1 MNGRMNDYMNNR
13 RMRYDSTDYNNDMN
27 RGGRDGRNPYGSRGG
42 YVTNRRPRRD
52 RAYNDRGY
60 YEGTFRGNSD
70 RTSYDQRYNDMRDMG
85 NDYGDYAAQRVLT
98 PAELNE
104 WKMDLMEMLND
115 SAKGMFSEEMIL
127 NKARQMGMQMT
138 DYTEEELVVTTLML
152 YTDYCNVCG
161 KANPEKYI
169 KMADAFLM
177 DQDAAIFGGE
187 KLAMYHDCI
196 VKGDV

>member
-85 NDYGDYAAQRVLT
+85 SDYGDYAAQRVLT

-115 SAKGMFSEEMIL
+115 SAKGMFSGEDRTMLFCVISTREVVGLKRLVYEE
-127 NKARQMGMQMT
+127 
-138 DYTEEELVVTTLML
+138 D
-152 YTDYCNVCG
+152 
-161 KANPEKYI
+161 P
-169 KMADAFLM
+169 DAFLIVT
-177 DQDAAIFGGE
+177 DAREVLGMGFE
-187 KLAMYHDCI
+187 NY
-196 VKGDV
+196 VKE